1 LSYLVP
7 FVTIRRTKSVG
18 RCLPFR
24 HGLEIEYVGKKE
36 TFRREQTAKKQQGNL
51 GQKDAEQQQRSDSE
65 LSHMGEL
72 SKSNSADNK

>member
-1 LSYLVP
+1 MSA
-7 FVTIRRTKSVG
+7 
-18 RCLPFR
+18 
-24 HGLEIEYVGKKE
+24 KKKHSE
-36 TFRREQTAKKQQGNL
+36 ENKPQKKQQGNL